1 MKAHDQ
7 IITELQAKIKY
18 HHICIDELN
27 DRMNSI
33 MEIKKNKGVNKL
45 TCSQITGQDK
55 VLPRGWK
62 YE

>member
-18 HHICIDELN
+18 HYICIDECN

-33 MEIKKNKGVNKL
+33 MEIKKNL
-45 TCSQITGQDK
+45 TCKHINKHTGT
-55 VLPRGWK
+55 LPKGF
-62 YE
+62 